1 MGEAARAQAGEDGG
15 CWSGAAW
22 FALVHPVC
30 VVPGAD
36 GVLGMG
42 DAKGSEPRSHAT
54 LLSPSWDG
62 HRAASQ
68 PRAAEQRPLL
78 SLCRRVLEAAKRA
91 NQTGHFIWMGSDS
104 WGSKI
109 SPVLHLEEVAE
120 GSVTILPK
128 RVSVKGKRLCSVAHS
143 SPC

>member
-1 MGEAARAQAGEDGG
+1 MVPA
-15 CWSGAAW
+15 
-22 FALVHPVC
+22 PV
-30 VVPGAD
+30 A
-36 GVLGMG
+36 
-42 DAKGSEPRSHAT
+42 
-54 LLSPSWDG
+54 
-62 HRAASQ
+62 
-68 PRAAEQRPLL
+68 

-128 RVSVKGKRLCSVAHS
+128 RVSVKGKELCSVGTLS
-143 SPC
+143 IPLGWLCP

>member
-1 MGEAARAQAGEDGG
+1 MPRLERME
-15 CWSGAAW
+15 SVGAEQW
-22 FALVHPVC
+22 FVPMYPVC
-30 VVPGAD
+30 VVLMECWEWEMQKALSLTPMPCCC
-36 GVLGMG
+36 LFGMG
-42 DAKGSEPRSHAT
+42 TELHPN
-54 LLSPSWDG
+54 P
-62 HRAASQ
+62 
-68 PRAAEQRPLL
+68 EQHPLL

-128 RVSVKGKRLCSVAHS
+128 RVSVKGKKLCSVVCS
-143 SPC
+143 SPP